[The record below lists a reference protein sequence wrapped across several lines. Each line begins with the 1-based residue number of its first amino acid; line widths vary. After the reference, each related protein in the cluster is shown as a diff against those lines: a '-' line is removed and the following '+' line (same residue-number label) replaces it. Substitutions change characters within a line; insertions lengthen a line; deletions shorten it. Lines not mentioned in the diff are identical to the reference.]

1 MQKQLKPTC
10 ARRRRVDG
18 VKGVELCPHRNARTQ
33 TRRDSCS
40 RRRPGGCARSDS
52 RRIGKR
58 SAASPTRRT
67 RRRRSAPARAD
78 GLSSGPRR
86 PRSPP
91 GCLDIWSH
99 PLGHNSL
106 VSRRSAFL
114 LEITEPR
121 RDLRLGC
128 PICSP
133 WSSGPSRLWINPK
146 ITVRTT
152 GVSVR
157 PKRVSG
163 GRIASLAYSKWQSR
177 SKHVKLS

>member
-1 MQKQLKPTC
+1 MFRAIYGASSFNQPLHKWNVSK
-10 ARRRRVDG
+10 
-18 VKGVELCPHRNARTQ
+18 VEDMRYMFI
-33 TRRDSCS
+33 
-40 RRRPGGCARSDS
+40 GARSFNQ
-52 RRIGKR
+52 
-58 SAASPTRRT
+58 
-67 RRRRSAPARAD
+67 
-78 GLSSGPRR
+78 
-86 PRSPP
+86 
-91 GCLDIWSH
+91 
-99 PLGHNSL
+99 PLNNWN
-106 VSRRSAFL
+106 VSNVTDMYCMFQDATSFNQPLKKWNVRRSAFL